1 MASISIIER
10 IIDSQLIC
18 AVVSSLFTIFL
29 KDRYD
34 RRFRPFFSH
43 SYSKQL
49 EGINLLKS
57 PPEQSKDPLQLAI
70 QQAKLKSFGLHPN
83 WFLSRRLISFSTY
96 KNGLKSHSI
105 NTVIRYS
112 GAYSTQDGKIYIH
125 KGSLLTLFILLVA
138 VIVIWALPMFSKI
151 NIISHHDYF
160 WFYFIGLNCA
170 VMVWFWM
177 LKIILDIKIFSRE
190 FNKYECEII
199 IDCVNYSYP
208 ICGEGI
214 ALSEEENTN

>member
-1 MASISIIER
+1 MASIGIIER
-10 IIDSQLIC
+10 IIDSQLLC

-57 PPEQSKDPLQLAI
+57 PPEQSKDPLHLAV

-83 WFLSRRLISFSTY
+83 WFLSRRLISFSTCE
-96 KNGLKSHSI
+96 NGFKSHTI

-125 KGSLLTLFILLVA
+125 KGSFLTLFGLLIA
-138 VIVIWALPMFSKI
+138 VMVIWISPIFSRI
-151 NIISHHDYF
+151 NIHSHRDYF
-160 WFYFIGLNCA
+160 WGYFFCLNFA
-170 VMVWFWM
+170 LMVWFWM

-199 IDCVNYSYP
+199 IDGVNYSYP

-214 ALSEEENTN
+214 ALIEEENTN